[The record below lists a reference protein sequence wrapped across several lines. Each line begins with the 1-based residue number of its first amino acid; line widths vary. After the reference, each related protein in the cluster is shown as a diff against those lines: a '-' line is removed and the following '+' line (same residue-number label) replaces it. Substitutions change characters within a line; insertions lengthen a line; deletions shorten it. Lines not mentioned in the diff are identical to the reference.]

1 MIWTR
6 FLTGLFFI
14 LAAVAG
20 VIKICVV
27 AIDFRKRYSFKMY
40 AYLLMACLFSAAMIV
55 FAIGYLCSLGYV
67 VSTGFFMAAFW
78 AIGNIWIQFADIS
91 VPKLSDKIVLYLITF
106 VPLSPFLV
114 FLVRWSFTAP
124 LGINFNTQLIW
135 LNLVMTA
142 GAFLV
147 WLVSFFASRLRS
159 SYMFWTVSFFFYAMA
174 ALVARLQFS
183 EIWILASSILYLS
196 GTLAYIY
203 MWVNHGQNS

>member
-14 LAAVAG
+14 LASLAGLVKVIIVAR
-20 VIKICVV
+20 
-27 AIDFRKRYSFKMY
+27 DFKKRYSFRMY
-40 AYLLMACLFSAAMIV
+40 SYLLMSCSFTAAMIV
-55 FAIGYLCSLGYV
+55 FSVGYLCSLGYV

-78 AIGNIWIQFADIS
+78 AIGNIWIQFTDIS
-91 VPKLSDKIVLYLITF
+91 VPKLSDKAVLYLITF

-114 FLVRWSFTAP
+114 FLARWSFTAP
-124 LGINFNTQLIW
+124 LNINFNTQLIW
-135 LNLVMTA
+135 LNMIATA
-142 GAFLV
+142 GVFCI
-147 WLVSFFASRLRS
+147 WLASFFASRLRS
-159 SYMFWTVSFFFYAMA
+159 SYMFWTVTFFFYAMA
-174 ALVARLQFS
+174 AFAARLQFS